1 MNTTRHAGASLI
13 RSASSRVILLGRRRK
28 LDGKQNN
35 ANRGYYR
42 IPARAGW
49 NDFTWST
56 ATISA
61 NEPAT
66 KDANGPLRRVCVDV
80 GADAAAG
87 YGIPGQFVQVR
98 MGAEGKPAFLALA
111 NAPGKSGCGDGT
123 LELLVKSVPGST
135 AEEVCSSAVGTVV
148 EASPVMGKGFA
159 LEGAADGK
167 PSALVFATG
176 SGISPIRALL
186 TSGALDGKSVR
197 LYYGTAN
204 EEATAF
210 LAESA
215 TWGCETVRVY
225 SDGSGR
231 HVQDA
236 LKEDIAKGLI
246 DGANAFAV
254 LCGQKEM
261 TDDVKAILAGAGVDE
276 SAMVMNF

>member
-1 MNTTRHAGASLI
+1 
-13 RSASSRVILLGRRRK
+13 
-28 LDGKQNN
+28 
-35 ANRGYYR
+35 
-42 IPARAGW
+42 
-49 NDFTWST
+49 
-56 ATISA
+56 
-61 NEPAT
+61 
-66 KDANGPLRRVCVDV
+66 
-80 GADAAAG
+80 
-87 YGIPGQFVQVR
+87 
-98 MGAEGKPAFLALA
+98 
-111 NAPGKSGCGDGT
+111 
-123 LELLVKSVPGST
+123 
-135 AEEVCSSAVGTVV
+135 
-148 EASPVMGKGFA
+148 

-167 PSALVFATG
+167 PNALVFATG

-236 LKEDIAKGLI
+236 LQEDIAKGLI

-261 TDDVKAILAGAGVDE
+261 TDDVKTILAGAGVDE